1 MDAIEASPG
10 AGLPRPPEF
19 DSLFTDEGW
28 ALLSEER
35 RRSII
40 GVLDQDREEKIRL
53 LQRRQARK
61 DRRKA
66 LPDPRPDIH
75 PSKSLD
81 PNLSRDV
88 RDSDQLLWIRQHR
101 MLNHSESVLPPMRYT
116 SCELLGNG
124 CSHYPHPMLQ
134 FFGIFVQFY
143 RNALNIMHGNTTSS
157 HIDVYGLLA
166 VRDSLD
172 SSRNYIFHRS
182 RENAQAI
189 GVNGGYLSLS
199 YPARG
204 ISAMGCLIEID
215 IKIKGEEVDKDLS
228 IIDGSVKA
236 FGQFDSRS
244 ANHVDNI
251 NGKIIFKT
259 HVVRKGVEATIDLDF
274 VEVPTGGFNV
284 RMRGNTVRGKAVYSF
299 ISECCDDDSFIAS
312 PGKHNK
318 KFVAAVSI
326 GDTLCIDFMEKK
338 REALSFVSSKHG
350 NEQLPYRFSNG
361 ALVFVKVFWSTI
373 VDGWPLGL

>member
-1 MDAIEASPG
+1 MGATEGSPG
-10 AGLPRPPEF
+10 AGLPRPSQF
-19 DSLFTDEGW
+19 DWMFTDEGW

-40 GVLDQDREEKIRL
+40 GVLDEDREEKTRL
-53 LQRRQARK
+53 QERRQSRSRK
-61 DRRKA
+61 DRRK
-66 LPDPRPDIH
+66 DPRPDKQIQ

-101 MLNHSESVLPPMRYT
+101 MLNHSECNCAAAERYT
-116 SCELLGNG
+116 SCQLLGNG

-143 RNALNIMHGNTTSS
+143 RNALNIMCGNT

-172 SSRNYIFHRS
+172 PSRNYIFHRS

-189 GVNGGYLSLS
+189 DVNGGYLSLS

-215 IKIKGEEVDKDLS
+215 IKIKGKEVGKDLS

-236 FGQFDSRS
+236 FGQFDSRT
-244 ANHVDNI
+244 ANHVDNV
-251 NGKIIFKT
+251 NGKIILKT
-259 HVVRKGVEATIDLDF
+259 HVVRKGVEATIHLDF
-274 VEVPTGGFNV
+274 VEVLTGGFNV
-284 RMRGNTVRGKAVYSF
+284 RMHGKTVRGKAVYSF
-299 ISECCDDDSFIAS
+299 ITECCDDDSFIAS

-318 KFVAAVSI
+318 KFVAAVNI
-326 GDTLCIDFMEKK
+326 GDTLCVDFMEKK

-373 VDGWPLGL
+373 VEGWPLGL

>member
-1 MDAIEASPG
+1 MDATEGSPG
-10 AGLPRPPEF
+10 AGLPRPSEF
-19 DSLFTDEGW
+19 DFMFTDEGW

-40 GVLDQDREEKIRL
+40 GVLDQDREEKTRL
-53 LQRRQARK
+53 QERRQSRSRK
-61 DRRKA
+61 DRRK
-66 LPDPRPDIH
+66 DPRPGKQIH

-88 RDSDQLLWIRQHR
+88 RDDSDNLLWIRQHR
-101 MLNHSESVLPPMRYT
+101 VLNHSDSVPVLPPMRYT
-116 SCELLGNG
+116 SCQLLGNG

-134 FFGIFVQFY
+134 FLAVFVQFY
-143 RNALNIMHGNTTSS
+143 RNALNVMRGNT
-157 HIDVYGLLA
+157 HIHVYGLLA

-172 SSRNYIFHRS
+172 SSRNYIFQRS

-189 GVNGGYLSLS
+189 DVNGGFLSLS

-204 ISAMGCLIEID
+204 ISAIGCLIEID
-215 IKIKGEEVDKDLS
+215 IKIKGKEVDKDLS

-236 FGQFDSRS
+236 FGQFDSTT
-244 ANHVDNI
+244 ANHVDNV
-251 NGKIIFKT
+251 N
-259 HVVRKGVEATIDLDF
+259 
-274 VEVPTGGFNV
+274 GGFNV
-284 RMRGNTVRGKAVYSF
+284 LMRAKTVRGKAVYSF

>member
-1 MDAIEASPG
+1 MGATEGSPG
-10 AGLPRPPEF
+10 AGLPRPSQF
-19 DSLFTDEGW
+19 DWMFTDEGW
-28 ALLSEER
+28 ALLSEET

-40 GVLDQDREEKIRL
+40 GVLDEDREEKTRL
-53 LQRRQARK
+53 QERRQSRSRK
-61 DRRKA
+61 DRRK
-66 LPDPRPDIH
+66 DPRPDKQIH

-101 MLNHSESVLPPMRYT
+101 MLNHSESALPPMRYT
-116 SCELLGNG
+116 SCQLLGNG
-124 CSHYPHPMLQ
+124 CSHYPHPMLL

-143 RNALNIMHGNTTSS
+143 RNALNIMCGNT

-172 SSRNYIFHRS
+172 PSRNYIFHRS

-189 GVNGGYLSLS
+189 DVNGGYLSLS

-215 IKIKGEEVDKDLS
+215 IKIKGKEVGKDLS

-236 FGQFDSRS
+236 FGQFDSRT
-244 ANHVDNI
+244 ANHVDNV
-251 NGKIIFKT
+251 N
-259 HVVRKGVEATIDLDF
+259 
-274 VEVPTGGFNV
+274 GGFNV
-284 RMRGNTVRGKAVYSF
+284 RMHGKTARGKAVYSF
-299 ISECCDDDSFIAS
+299 ITCCDDDSFIAS

-318 KFVAAVSI
+318 KFVAAVNI
-326 GDTLCIDFMEKK
+326 GDTLCVDFMEKK

-373 VDGWPLGL
+373 VEGWPLGL

>member
-1 MDAIEASPG
+1 MDGIEASAG
-10 AGLPRPPEF
+10 AGLPRPPQF
-19 DSLFTDEGW
+19 DCLFTDEGW
-28 ALLSEER
+28 ALLSEET

-40 GVLDQDREEKIRL
+40 GVLDHDREEKISL

-66 LPDPRPDIH
+66 LPDHRPDIR
-75 PSKSLD
+75 PSESLD
-81 PNLSRDV
+81 SILSRDV

-101 MLNHSESVLPPMRYT
+101 MLNLSESLLPPMRYT

-143 RNALNIMHGNTTSS
+143 RNALNIMRDNTRSS

-166 VRDSLD
+166 VRDTLD
-172 SSRNYIFHRS
+172 YSRNYIFQRS
-182 RENAQAI
+182 RENPQPI
-189 GVNGGYLSLS
+189 DVDGGYLSLS

-215 IKIKGEEVDKDLS
+215 IKIKGKEVDKDLS

-236 FGQFDSRS
+236 FGQFDSRT
-244 ANHVDNI
+244 AKHVDNI
-251 NGKIIFKT
+251 N
-259 HVVRKGVEATIDLDF
+259 D
-274 VEVPTGGFNV
+274 GFSV
-284 RMRGNTVRGKAVYSF
+284 RMRGSTVRYKAVYSF
-299 ISECCDDDSFIAS
+299 INEGCEADSFIAS
-312 PGKHNK
+312 PGKYNK

-338 REALSFVSSKHG
+338 REVLSFVSSKHG